1 MKYMSKTPKA
11 IATIF
16 ILMFLTSSY
25 MLLKGHYEG
34 HKFDVNKIPTKRTYD
49 YGSTLRCVFERKDWS
64 GLQISE
70 NFSNKYKN
78 KYDITEHAGNFVSYG
93 AGSVVE
99 NGEKLIIIDYLKESI
114 FDFDDSKGVRYY
126 LYFKYKTTDDG
137 LLDDVEFVRMEKRNP
152 MSGRLIEE

>member
-1 MKYMSKTPKA
+1 MNKTPKA
-11 IATIF
+11 IIIF
-16 ILMFLTSSY
+16 FALIFLVASHF
-25 MLLKGHYEG
+25 LLKGHYEG

-78 KYDITEHAGNFVSYG
+78 KYEITEHAGRFVRYG

-99 NGEKLIIIDYLKESI
+99 NGEKLILIDYLKESI

-126 LYFKYKTTDDG
+126 LYFKYKATDDG

-152 MSGRLIEE
+152 MSGRIIEE

>member
-1 MKYMSKTPKA
+1 MNKTPKA
-11 IATIF
+11 IIIF
-16 ILMFLTSSY
+16 FALVFFASSY

-78 KYDITEHAGNFVSYG
+78 KYEITEHAGRFVRYG

-99 NGEKLIIIDYLKESI
+99 NGEKLILIDYLKESI

-126 LYFKYKTTDDG
+126 LYLKYKTTDDG

-152 MSGRLIEE
+152 MSGRIIEE

>member
-1 MKYMSKTPKA
+1 MNKTPKA
-11 IATIF
+11 IISLF
-16 ILMFLTSSY
+16 ILIFLVASHF
-25 MLLKGHYEG
+25 LLKGHYEG

-64 GLQISE
+64 RLQISE

-78 KYDITEHAGNFVSYG
+78 KYDITEHAGRFVRYG

-99 NGEKLIIIDYLKESI
+99 NGEKLILIDYLKESI

-152 MSGRLIEE
+152 MSGRIIEE

>member
-1 MKYMSKTPKA
+1 MSKTPKA
-11 IATIF
+11 IITIF
-16 ILMFLTSSY
+16 ILIFLAYSY
-25 MLLKGHYEG
+25 MLLKGHNEV
-34 HKFDVNKIPTKRTYD
+34 HKFDANKIPTKRTFD

-99 NGEKLIIIDYLKESI
+99 NDEKLIIIDYLKESL

-152 MSGRLIEE
+152 MSGRIIEE

>member
-1 MKYMSKTPKA
+1 MRYRSKTPKA

-16 ILMFLTSSY
+16 ILIFLTSSY

-78 KYDITEHAGNFVSYG
+78 KYDITEHAGSFVRYG

-99 NGEKLIIIDYLKESI
+99 NGEKLIIIDYLKESL
-114 FDFDDSKGVRYY
+114 FDFDDSKGVQYY
-126 LYFKYKTTDDG
+126 LYFKYKTTEDG
-137 LLDDVEFVRMEKRNP
+137 LLDDVEFVRMEKCNP
-152 MSGRLIEE
+152 MTGRIIEE

>member
-11 IATIF
+11 IIIF
-16 ILMFLTSSY
+16 FALIFLSSSY

-34 HKFDVNKIPTKRTYD
+34 HKFDANKIPTKRTYD

-78 KYDITEHAGNFVSYG
+78 KYDITEHAGRFVRYG
-93 AGSVVE
+93 AGSVME
-99 NGEKLIIIDYLKESI
+99 NGEELILISYDTQSLL
-114 FDFDDSKGVRYY
+114 DFDDSESVQHD
-126 LYFKYKTTDDG
+126 LYFRYKTTDDG

-152 MSGRLIEE
+152 MSGRIIEE

>member
-1 MKYMSKTPKA
+1 MNKTPKA
-11 IATIF
+11 IISLF
-16 ILMFLTSSY
+16 ILIFLVASHF
-25 MLLKGHYEG
+25 LLKGHYEG

-78 KYDITEHAGNFVSYG
+78 KYDITEHAGRFVRYG

-99 NGEKLIIIDYLKESI
+99 NGEKLILIDYLKESI

-152 MSGRLIEE
+152 MSGRIIEE

>member
-1 MKYMSKTPKA
+1 MSKTPKA
-11 IATIF
+11 IITIF
-16 ILMFLTSSY
+16 TLIFLVASHF
-25 MLLKGHYEG
+25 LLKGHYEG

-99 NGEKLIIIDYLKESI
+99 NDEKLIIIDYLKESL

-126 LYFKYKTTDDG
+126 LYFRYKTTDDG
-137 LLDDVEFVRMEKRNP
+137 LLDDVEFVRMEKRNS
-152 MSGRLIEE
+152 MSGRIIEE

>member
-1 MKYMSKTPKA
+1 MNKTPKA
-11 IATIF
+11 IIIF
-16 ILMFLTSSY
+16 FALIFLVASHF
-25 MLLKGHYEG
+25 LLKGHYEG

-78 KYDITEHAGNFVSYG
+78 KYEITEHAGRFVRYG

-99 NGEKLIIIDYLKESI
+99 NGEKLILIDYLKESI

-152 MSGRLIEE
+152 MSGRIIEE

>member
-1 MKYMSKTPKA
+1 MRYRSKTPKA
-11 IATIF
+11 IATVF
-16 ILMFLTSSY
+16 ILIFLASSY